1 MRIELVVYLKEN
13 EWAAPE
19 DELVD
24 YLLDAFVFSWVYF
37 AVDGYEADVDDPV
50 GGGYRTG
57 LDTIN
62 WLT

>member
-1 MRIELVVYLKEN
+1 LVVYLEKN

-24 YLLDAFVFSWVYF
+24 CLLDAFVFPWVYF
-37 AVDGYEADVDDPV
+37 AVDGYEADVDAPV
-50 GGGYRTG
+50 GGYRIG

-62 WLT
+62 WLM